1 MSHRIRRVLVTLGVI
16 ASLVLGVI
24 SIQVAAALTAAAAPP
39 PAPPISMSELQARL
53 TAEQARAESLQQQ
66 LEALLDVT
74 TQLNDAIQ
82 ETGDQVTTDGLTA
95 AELKARLKDAQ
106 DRLAVVNR
114 LLKQANKRLA
124 ELGAAVRTPP
134 PARGGSGG
142 GGAGVA
148 PAQATPRPTPRPAA
162 APTGFSLA
170 LSLGGGGVIADWTT
184 CTAAGF
190 DSYALVR
197 SRDQEIHYPPEDL
210 DTLVAR
216 VTSVSTTA
224 VTDDAAPTG
233 SSWYRVYCLT
243 RSDGEVRTAATTSTQ
258 KISVP

>member
-1 MSHRIRRVLVTLGVI
+1 MRRVLVTLGVI

-39 PAPPISMSELQARL
+39 PVPPISMSELQARL

-95 AELKARLKDAQ
+95 AELKTRLKDAQ

-134 PARGGSGG
+134 PAGGGSGG

-148 PAQATPRPTPRPAA
+148 PPNATPRPTPRPAA

-197 SRDQEIHYPPEDL
+197 SSDQEIHYPPEDR

-216 VTSVSTTA
+216 VTSVSATA
-224 VTDDAAPTG
+224 VTDAPAPTG